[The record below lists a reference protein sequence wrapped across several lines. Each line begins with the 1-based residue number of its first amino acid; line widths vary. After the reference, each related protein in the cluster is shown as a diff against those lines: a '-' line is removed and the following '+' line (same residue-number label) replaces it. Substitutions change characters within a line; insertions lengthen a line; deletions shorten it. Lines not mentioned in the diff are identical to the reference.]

1 MVSGEQCTV
10 DCCLLL
16 CRWSRALRLC
26 ELLCCDILCWWK
38 WNYVCPLGGAGHPPG
53 EFDRSFLVLLFRPIL
68 VERLGRCEPSENN
81 RSHLVYTRFW
91 SVSLPHSS
99 VCISRLLASLTP
111 LVPQFAALIQQS
123 IYAPLK
129 ISVHYT
135 RASENPPGKD
145 FLPPGLTLSA
155 GRPKLG
161 KILDAVISRAVSYG
175 SGVKASMDITGV
187 VVGVCGP
194 AGLGDE
200 VAQVIS
206 QVDAGRRW
214 AVGGIEVH
222 EE

>member
-1 MVSGEQCTV
+1 MIVYCCVGGPGHCVFASYSAAIFFVGGSGITF
-10 DCCLLL
+10 
-16 CRWSRALRLC
+16 ALSAVQ
-26 ELLCCDILCWWK
+26 DILQVSLIEHFCSVVPT
-38 WNYVCPLGGAGHPPG
+38 N
-53 EFDRSFLVLLFRPIL
+53 L
-68 VERLGRCEPSENN
+68 VERLGRRKQSENN
-81 RSHLVYTRFW
+81 RSHLVYTR
-91 SVSLPHSS
+91 SRLVSLPHSS
-99 VCISRLLASLTP
+99 VCISHILASLTP

-161 KILDAVISRAVSYG
+161 KVLDAVISRAVSYG

-194 AGLGDE
+194 TGLGDE

-206 QVDAGRRW
+206 QVDDGRRW

>member
-1 MVSGEQCTV
+1 MFASYSAAIFFVGGSGITF
-10 DCCLLL
+10 
-16 CRWSRALRLC
+16 ALSAVQ
-26 ELLCCDILCWWK
+26 DILQ
-38 WNYVCPLGGAGHPPG
+38 VSLIEH
-53 EFDRSFLVLLFRPIL
+53 FVLLFPTLL
-68 VERLGRCEPSENN
+68 VERLGRCESSEDN
-81 RSHLVYTRFW
+81 RSHLERSRIWQVP
-91 SVSLPHSS
+91 LLHSS
-99 VCISRLLASLTP
+99 VRISRPLAALTP

-123 IYAPLK
+123 IYAPLR

-135 RASENPPGKD
+135 RASDNAPRKD

-161 KILDAVISRAVSYG
+161 KVLDAVISRAVSYG

-194 AGLGDE
+194 VGMGDE

-214 AVGGIEVH
+214 AVGGIEMH